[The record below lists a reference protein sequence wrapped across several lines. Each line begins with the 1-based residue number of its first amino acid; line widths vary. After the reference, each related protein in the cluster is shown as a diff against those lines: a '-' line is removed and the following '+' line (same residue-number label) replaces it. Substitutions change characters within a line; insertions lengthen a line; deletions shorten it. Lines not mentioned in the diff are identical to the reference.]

1 MTRKAVIIQTSR
13 RMRRFVI
20 VMMLTIIVFLFWLG
34 LSSAARQPAAIIFAA
49 ATLAAA
55 GTTMLIKSPPA
66 LGIDDNGLTILTP
79 LGNAYF
85 SWDSFLSFAIRR
97 ADPWTTFIIFKLKP
111 GIDRPWFLRV
121 SAPRK
126 FDGGL
131 FPYMEIRNDELL
143 RILKGHQYRGR
154 TKLLI

>member
-1 MTRKAVIIQTSR
+1 MTHKVLTVQTSR

-20 VMMLTIIVFLFWLG
+20 IMLVTMIVFLFWLG
-34 LSSAARQPAAIIFAA
+34 LSSGARQPALVIFTV
-49 ATLAAA
+49 ATLVAA
-55 GTTMLIKSPPA
+55 GTTVLIKSPPA
-66 LGIDDNGLTILTP
+66 LDIDDNGLTIITP

-111 GIDRPWFLRV
+111 GVDRPWFLRV

-131 FPYMEIRNDELL
+131 FPYLEIRNDELL
-143 RILKGHQYRGR
+143 SILKGHQYKGQ